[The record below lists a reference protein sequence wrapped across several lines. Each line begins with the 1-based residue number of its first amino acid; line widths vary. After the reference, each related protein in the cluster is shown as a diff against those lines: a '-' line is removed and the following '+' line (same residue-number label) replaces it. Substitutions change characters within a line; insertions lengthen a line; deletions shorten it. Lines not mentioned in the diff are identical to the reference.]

1 MNAAIRPRRE
11 VGIKDAILTYGELQ
25 NCNAKINIV
34 MKIARA
40 VVAASLLA
48 LAPGSNAYAQGPA
61 RKLGLAQLLNRI
73 AQQADAFR
81 KTAPDVVAEETLAQ
95 KTRQFD
101 KAGKVRYVTHEVVS
115 EYAFAGLPDAPT
127 VIHEIRKVISVDG
140 KQVTSIAK
148 ARQMMRNGL
157 KAGDDALKKS
167 LLEDFEKHG
176 LHGAVT
182 DFGQVILLFSA
193 RHQKEYEFEP
203 GEERVVGTDR
213 VLVLKYKQV
222 AGKGGVTVFR
232 GKGEEKT
239 ALEGELLVR
248 ETDGMPLRVTMSAIH
263 SSQDGDTKDTL
274 QVDYTDSG
282 IGCVVPATVLHQEY
296 FKDELMTENLF
307 RYSPFRR
314 IGDDAK

>member
-1 MNAAIRPRRE
+1 
-11 VGIKDAILTYGELQ
+11 
-25 NCNAKINIV
+25 

-40 VVAASLLA
+40 LLAASLLA
-48 LAPGSNAYAQGPA
+48 LAPCQNVYSQGPA
-61 RKLGLAQLLNRI
+61 RKLGLAQILNRI

-81 KTAPDVVAEETLAQ
+81 KTAPGVLAEETLSQ
-95 KTRQFD
+95 KTRHVD
-101 KAGKVRYVTHEVVS
+101 KAGKVGFVTHEVVS
-115 EYAFAGLPDAPT
+115 EYAYGGLPDAPT

-140 KQVTSIAK
+140 KQVTSVAK
-148 ARQMMRNGL
+148 ARQMMKNGL
-157 KAGDDALKKS
+157 KSGDDALKKS

-193 RHQKEYEFEP
+193 RHQKDYEFEP
-203 GEERVVGTDR
+203 GEEKVLGTDR

-222 AGKGGVTVFR
+222 GGTGGVTVFR

-248 ETDGMPLRVTMSAIH
+248 ETDGMPLRVTMSAVH
-263 SSQDGDTKDTL
+263 SSQDGDIKDTL
-274 QVDYTDSG
+274 QVDYADSG
-282 IGCVVPATVLHQEY
+282 LGCVVPVSVLHQEY